1 MVFDTAN
8 RAAFHFPLHEVRNW
22 ASDSPRVAPNLISNL
37 RAPFVTFARE
47 AVEDRNTPWKK
58 SLADIEVLVNGA
70 VAPITRVQQDTIR
83 LMVPANTPT
92 NGRAEFVV
100 RRTSTGE
107 VLAQNF
113 IQMFGESPAIIPLAV
128 PGGGLVRALNQDGS
142 ENSTSAR
149 AAAGQEVTLLMVGYG
164 AISNAPEAGTAPGSP
179 VPVEGRMVIVMGNQ
193 TEMISSTLDPNEP
206 GVWRVRARIPQGQ
219 VCPANGQLPVA
230 VAWRDVP
237 SRIGRDGTLSLS
249 TSIYCRN

>member
-1 MVFDTAN
+1 MAASNAVFGFSLPNTVVSSIAVSRRTGRIFVGDVATLRVSSNTWTGQRVLRFPDYFTLVLTGQATSELQVASFGPRSIVLDGSDNLMVFDTAN

-83 LMVPANTPT
+83 LMVPATAPT

-113 IQMFGESPAIIPLAV
+113 IQMFGNPPPSSRLQCLEAAWC
-128 PGGGLVRALNQDGS
+128 GL
-142 ENSTSAR
+142 
-149 AAAGQEVTLLMVGYG
+149 
-164 AISNAPEAGTAPGSP
+164 
-179 VPVEGRMVIVMGNQ
+179 
-193 TEMISSTLDPNEP
+193 
-206 GVWRVRARIPQGQ
+206 
-219 VCPANGQLPVA
+219 
-230 VAWRDVP
+230 
-237 SRIGRDGTLSLS
+237 
-249 TSIYCRN
+249 